1 MPRFDRY
8 LLGQFLSLF
17 GFFALVL
24 VLVYWINRAVSL
36 FDRLIGDGQTA
47 MVFLEL
53 SLLTIPNV
61 ISLMLPAAAFAAVLH
76 VTNRLMQDGELVVM
90 QATGFSAFR
99 LMRPVIWFGLSVGL
113 MLAIM
118 VHLVVPA
125 SRVTLAQRQ
134 AEIEANVSARLLTD
148 GRFIH
153 PAEGISFFI
162 REISPEG
169 ELRDIFLAD
178 DRSPASRTSYTAK
191 RAYLVRGDAGP
202 KLVMFDGLGQVLDR
216 QTKRLS
222 VTHFSD
228 FTYDIGSALSGDI
241 RTTRVVEELSTL
253 ALLRADPDMLAATGS
268 SRATFLAEGN
278 ERLSAPLIA
287 LAAVLIGFAALMQGS
302 FSRFGLWR
310 QILLAVV
317 LLILMQMVSNA
328 GMSAARNNDR
338 MWWALHVAPLLGI
351 GVALAM
357 LAWSQRPRRVQ
368 VRTAA

>member
-1 MPRFDRY
+1 
-8 LLGQFLSLF
+8 
-17 GFFALVL
+17 

-36 FDRLIGDGQTA
+36 FDRLIGDGQSA

-61 ISLMLPAAAFAAVLH
+61 VSLVLPVAAFAAVVQ

-99 LMRPVIWFGLSVGL
+99 LVRPVVWFGLAVAL
-113 MLAIM
+113 MLALM

-134 AEIEANVSARLLTD
+134 AEIEANVTARLLTD

-178 DRSPASRTSYTAK
+178 DRSPGSRTSYTAR
-191 RAYLVRGDAGP
+191 RAYLVRGETGP

-216 QTKRLS
+216 QENRLS
-222 VTHFSD
+222 VTHFAD
-228 FTYDIGSALSGDI
+228 FTYDIGTALTGEV
-241 RTTRVVEELSTL
+241 RTKRVLDEFSTL
-253 ALLRADPDMLAATGS
+253 ALLRADPQAIAGAGS
-268 SRATFLAEGN
+268 SRAAFLAEGHR
-278 ERLSAPLIA
+278 RLVAPFTA
-287 LAAVLIGFAALMQGS
+287 LAAALVGFAALMQGT

-310 QILLAVV
+310 QILVAVV
-317 LLILMQMVSNA
+317 LLIGVQLASNA
-328 GMSAARNNDR
+328 GMSAALRDDR
-338 MWWALHVAPLLGI
+338 LWWAVHLGPALGI
-351 GVALAM
+351 AVPLAM
-357 LAWSQRPRRVQ
+357 LGWSQRARRIPPA
-368 VRTAA
+368 RPA

>member
-8 LLGQFLSLF
+8 LFAQFLTLF

-24 VLVYWINRAVSL
+24 VLVYWINRAVRL
-36 FDRLIGDGQTA
+36 FDNLIGDGQTA
-47 MVFLEL
+47 LVFLEL
-53 SLLTIPNV
+53 SLLTIPHV
-61 ISLMLPAAAFAAVLH
+61 ISLMLPVAAFAAVLQ

-99 LMRPVIWFGLSVGL
+99 LVRPVLWFGLSVAV
-113 MLAIM
+113 MLALM

-125 SRVTLAQRQ
+125 SRVTLSQRQ
-134 AEIEANVSARLLTD
+134 AEIEANVTARLLSD

-153 PAEGISFFI
+153 PADGISFFI

-178 DRSPASRTSYTAK
+178 DRSPSSRTSYTAK

-228 FTYDIGSALSGDI
+228 FAYDLGSAMRAEVRRKRIVD
-241 RTTRVVEELSTL
+241 ELSTPV
-253 ALLRADPDMLAATGS
+253 LLRADPAAVAAAGS
-268 SRATFLAEGN
+268 TRAAFLAEGN
-278 ERLSAPLIA
+278 GRLSAPLAA
-287 LAAVLIGFAALMQGS
+287 LAAVLIGFAALMQGA

-310 QILLAVV
+310 QILIAVV
-317 LLILMQMVSNA
+317 LLILVQMVGNA
-328 GMSAARNNDR
+328 GMSAALRDDS
-338 MWWALHVAPLLGI
+338 MWWAVHVAPALGI

-357 LAWSQRPRRVQ
+357 LAWSQRPRRVPAGA
-368 VRTAA
+368 TA